1 MRPDGLLEQVRG
13 KREDARWLWLDAR
26 SLGDA
31 LEGVGCLPAFPGGG
45 NERRGQF
52 FVEKEEVFDAFP
64 VVLERL
70 RAVAEGNGAIQRS
83 VGGGRG
89 RRSRRSARNPPWG
102 PHPL

>member
-1 MRPDGLLEQVRG
+1 MT
-13 KREDARWLWLDAR
+13 
-26 SLGDA
+26 
-31 LEGVGCLPAFPGGG
+31 PAFLGGG

-83 VGGGRG
+83 VGEGDAAGGQRGTHRGFRTSLGRG
-89 RRSRRSARNPPWG
+89 DPCTQC
-102 PHPL
+102 